1 MLDIKFIRE
10 NKDLLKEVFKN
21 KGSKIDID
29 YLISL
34 DEKRRN
40 FISKIDTLKSE
51 QNRLK
56 KDEIEKAKKIK
67 IEIKNLQKELG
78 NVIKEYN
85 NLMLLVPNIYSS
97 DTPIGE
103 DEKSNK
109 EIYRY
114 GEIPKFNFQIKNHI
128 QLGKE
133 LDLIDFEAGV
143 KTSGFRGYYL
153 KNEAALISLALMWH
167 CFFKMAQKGFMP
179 MIPPTMLKEFALIGS
194 GHFPFFK
201 EEVYQIV
208 SSKEI
213 LKEEDGEAI
222 YLAGTSEPSLLAYFS
237 NKILNE
243 NDLPIKICGFSQCY
257 RSEVGSY
264 GKDVKGLY
272 RLHEF
277 MKVEQVVL
285 CKNSIKESDKW
296 LEEMKNISCE
306 ILKELELPFRVIQI
320 CSGDMGAGKYKMYDI
335 ETWMPSYNCYRE
347 THSDSNL
354 TDWQSRRLNI
364 KYKDKNGEKKFV
376 YCLNNTVIASPRI
389 LIAILENFQQKDGS
403 IRVPKVLQKYIGI
416 DVIKKKNNERG

>member
-40 FISKIDTLKSE
+40 FISKIDTLRSE

-67 IEIKNLQKELG
+67 IEIKNLQKELDS
-78 NVIKEYN
+78 VIKEYN

-109 EIYRY
+109 EIYRW
-114 GEIPKFNFQIKNHI
+114 GEIPKFDFQIKNHI

-153 KNEAALISLALMWH
+153 KNEAALISLALIWH
-167 CFFKMAQKGFMP
+167 CFFKMAQKGFTP

-208 SSKEI
+208 SSKER